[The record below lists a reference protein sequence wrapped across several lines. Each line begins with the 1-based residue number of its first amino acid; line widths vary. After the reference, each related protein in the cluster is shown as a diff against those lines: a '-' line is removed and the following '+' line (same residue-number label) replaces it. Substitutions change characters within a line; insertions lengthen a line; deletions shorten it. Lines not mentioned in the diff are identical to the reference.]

1 MLVDTNVLFSLVVET
16 DLSAMALRLFEAD
29 AEWHSESYVL
39 VELGNVLVRYAR
51 NRRMSV
57 DDAHL
62 ALERA
67 EMLIGRRLYAVHH
80 PDALDTALRHGVSA
94 YDARFLVAAKFL
106 NKRLVTEDLKLRRA
120 APSLTCSLEEA
131 MR

>member
-1 MLVDTNVLFSLVVET
+1 
-16 DLSAMALRLFEAD
+16 
-29 AEWHSESYVL
+29 
-39 VELGNVLVRYAR
+39 
-51 NRRMSV
+51 MSV

-67 EMLIGRRLYAVHH
+67 EMLIGRHLYAVHH

-94 YDARFLVAAKFL
+94 YDARFLVAAEFL
-106 NKRLVTEDLKLRRA
+106 NRRLVTEDLKLRRA
-120 APSLTCSLEEA
+120 APSLTYSLEEA